1 MDNKDGGYER
11 DCNQHITR
19 INKIPPPPPKKKKN
33 DNNLVTG
40 NNIRKFPTKKKKI
53 IIAGC
58 SIIKNI
64 TATAISKDHT
74 VNITSNLEA
83 TNIDI
88 FHYIKPE
95 LHYQPDLIILHC
107 GTNNIAMRQTHER
120 N

>member
-1 MDNKDGGYER
+1 M
-11 DCNQHITR
+11 I
-19 INKIPPPPPKKKKN
+19 II
-33 DNNLVTG
+33 
-40 NNIRKFPTKKKKI
+40 FPTKKKKI

-74 VNITSNLEA
+74 VNITSHLEG

-107 GTNNIAMRQTHER
+107 GTNNIANETNTRKKLKR
-120 N
+120 LLK